1 MNNIEDLKAYISV
14 EVLKLIEEKT
24 NKDLLSYLLNEIM
37 PLYKTLDKGH
47 GIKHI
52 GTVIDS
58 SLKLAKFFDV
68 NYEMILISAIYHD
81 LGMMID
87 RKTHQTHSKEILI
100 KDEKLNM
107 LFTKEELT
115 VMGEAC
121 EDHRASNKNEPRS
134 IYGYILS
141 DADRTTDIFD
151 MIIRCYNFSIKNYND
166 KNYEELYNRVY
177 SHLKEKYGEGG
188 YAKFYLKESFEVIMK
203 PYLEAQKILKDED
216 GFRVIYDKLIKRL
229 N

>member
-1 MNNIEDLKAYISV
+1 MEFLNEYLSLETLNIIDDKV
-14 EVLKLIEEKT
+14 
-24 NKDLLSYLLNEIM
+24 NKDLLEYLMEEII
-37 PLYKTLDKGH
+37 PIYNTLDKGH

-58 SLKLAKFFDV
+58 SMKLCKEAKVRYD
-68 NYEMILISAIYHD
+68 MLIVASVFHD
-81 LGMMID
+81 LGMIID
-87 RKTHQTHSKEILI
+87 RKIHQAHSKNMVLENI
-100 KDEKLNM
+100 KLRKWFNE
-107 LFTKEELT
+107 EELNLI
-115 VMGEAC
+115 GEAC

-166 KNYEELYNRVY
+166 KTYEELYNRVY

-188 YAKFYLKESFEVIMK
+188 YAKFYLKESFDIIMK
-203 PYLEAQKILKDED
+203 PYLEAQEILKDEER
-216 GFRVIYDKLIKRL
+216 FKVIYDKLIQK
-229 N
+229 